1 MNHAGGR
8 VLRIYK
14 NAAAETI
21 ALDEVSMT
29 GVLIRKNTYI
39 YRGSTGDATDLRD
52 WGAWYFHSAN
62 GRRNA
67 RETYRTVADRV
78 IAEIE
83 VIGGWTDLDTANFDW
98 FEFAA
103 AGTTHRVD
111 MSDLPNVGDSV

>member
-29 GVLIRKNTYI
+29 GVLIRKNTYTQ
-39 YRGSTGDATDLRD
+39 RGIGGGAATMRD
-52 WGAWYFHSAN
+52 WGDWYFHGN
-62 GRRNA
+62 GRQA
-67 RETYRTVADRV
+67 PRETYRTVADRV

-83 VIGGWTDLDTANFDW
+83 VIGGWSALDTVNFDW
-98 FEFAA
+98 FEFT
-103 AGTTHRVD
+103 AGGSAIRVD
-111 MSDLPNVGDSV
+111 MSDLPDVGDSV